1 MIGWL
6 KGHKLALKIAD
17 PELRPLEARLQAA
30 LEGGI
35 LESSDTNPYQ
45 AVWLK
50 NANTFSGMKPVT
62 GSLLLVLEGPTP
74 AKARRLPSSLILLPV
89 SRTELKERSL
99 MSVACDTLIRQFVTH
114 GRNIASVCDF
124 AGTWREQLLSCSAA
138 GETAVAGAEGL
149 SLQRLLAGDEVQQEG
164 ALFWTELKNKAA
176 LEQIA
181 IDDLLNWI
189 LSCQTAWFSPY
200 TGDLLHP
207 ADALEIH
214 SLVQEQWQDNAM
226 PGHCYG
232 AQYWNHPSIN
242 ATFSGKGGAVTFH
255 ETQQDAVSAARSD
268 GGRIYCWAG
277 RTDPAFEQICIQNG
291 IQLSRIEDGFLR
303 SVGLGAGLARGAML
317 AVDDLGIYYDPSRP
331 SRLEVLLKEYVL
343 SPEER
348 NRGEALI
355 DLIIRARVSKYNF
368 GKTRSFAYPANKEK
382 ILVPGQVADDAA
394 IRKSRSA
401 TIDCANTPNVN
412 LDLLRLTRARH
423 PEAFLVFKPHPD
435 VETGLRK
442 GKVPRE
448 TALEYADEIAED
460 ANIIDLIEA
469 VDCVE
474 TFSSLS
480 GFEAL
485 LRGKKVCVHG
495 APFYAGWGLCEDL
508 TQIEGRG
515 TSRTLPE
522 LVYLAL
528 VKYARTIDPVSLLPC
543 SPEFLVA
550 RLAEQRTDKRH
561 LLVTAI
567 KRHSSWLGRKLGI

>member
-6 KGHKLALKIAD
+6 KGHKSALKIVD

-30 LEGGI
+30 VEGGI
-35 LESSDTNPYQ
+35 LESSDTSPYQ

-50 NANTFSGMKPVT
+50 NANAFSTMKPAI

-74 AKARRLPSSLILLPV
+74 AQARRLPSSLILLPV

-124 AGTWREQLLSCSAA
+124 AGTWREQSLSCSAA

-149 SLQRLLAGDEVQQEG
+149 SLQRLLAGDDVRQEG
-164 ALFWTELKNKAA
+164 ALFWTELKNRAA

-181 IDDLLNWI
+181 TDDLLNWI
-189 LSCQTAWFSPY
+189 LSCRTAWFSPY

-207 ADALEIH
+207 GDALEIH
-214 SLVQEQWQDNAM
+214 SLMQEQWQDNAM

-268 GGRIYCWAG
+268 GGRIYSWAG

-412 LDLLRLTRARH
+412 LDLLRLARARH

>member
-6 KGHKLALKIAD
+6 KGHKPALKIAD
-17 PELRPLEARLQAA
+17 PEIRPFEARLQAA
-30 LEGGI
+30 LDGGI

-50 NANTFSGMKPVT
+50 NANAFSSMKST
-62 GSLLLVLEGPTP
+62 AGGLLLVLEGPTP
-74 AKARRLPSSLILLPV
+74 AQARRLPSSLILLPV
-89 SRTELKERSL
+89 NRTEPNDRFL
-99 MSVACDTLIRQFVTH
+99 MSVVCDTIIRQFVTH
-114 GRNIASVCDF
+114 GLNIASVCDF

-189 LSCQTAWFSPY
+189 LSCRTAWFSPY

-207 ADALEIH
+207 GDALVVH
-214 SLVQEQWQDNAM
+214 SLMQEQWQDNAM

-268 GGRIYCWAG
+268 GGRIYSWAG

-412 LDLLRLTRARH
+412 LDLLRLARTRH

>member
-1 MIGWL
+1 MISWL
-6 KGHKLALKIAD
+6 KGHKSELKIVD

-30 LEGGI
+30 FEGGI
-35 LESSDTNPYQ
+35 LESSDTSPYQ

-50 NANTFSGMKPVT
+50 NANAFSRMKPVT

-74 AKARRLPSSLILLPV
+74 AQARRLPSSLILLPV

-124 AGTWREQLLSCSAA
+124 AGTWCEQLLSCSAA
-138 GETAVAGAEGL
+138 GETEIIGTEGL
-149 SLQRLLAGDEVQQEG
+149 LLQKLLAGDDVRKEG
-164 ALFWTELKNKAA
+164 ALFWTELKNRAA

-181 IDDLLNWI
+181 TDDLLNWI
-189 LSCQTAWFSPY
+189 LSCRTAWFSPY

-207 ADALEIH
+207 GDALEIH
-214 SLVQEQWQDNAM
+214 SLMQEQWQDNAM

-268 GGRIYCWAG
+268 GGRIYSWAG

-331 SRLEVLLKEYVL
+331 SRLEVLLKEYEL
-343 SPEER
+343 SPAER
-348 NRGEALI
+348 ERGETLI

-412 LDLLRLTRARH
+412 LDLLRLARARH

-508 TQIEGRG
+508 TRIEGRG

>member
-6 KGHKLALKIAD
+6 KGHKSALKIVD
-17 PELRPLEARLQAA
+17 PELRPLETRLQAA
-30 LEGGI
+30 IEGGI
-35 LESSDTNPYQ
+35 LESSDTSPYQ

-50 NANTFSGMKPVT
+50 NANAFSRMKPAI

-74 AKARRLPSSLILLPV
+74 AQARRLPSSLILLPV

-114 GRNIASVCDF
+114 GLNIASVCDF
-124 AGTWREQLLSCSAA
+124 AGTWREQLLSSSAA
-138 GETAVAGAEGL
+138 GETEVIGAEGL

-164 ALFWTELKNKAA
+164 ALFWTELKNRAA

-189 LSCQTAWFSPY
+189 LSCRTAWFSPY

-207 ADALEIH
+207 GDALEIH
-214 SLVQEQWQDNAM
+214 SLMQEQWQDNAM

-242 ATFSGKGGAVTFH
+242 ATFSGKGGAVAFH

-268 GGRIYCWAG
+268 GGRIYSWAG

-317 AVDDLGIYYDPSRP
+317 EVDDLGIYYDPSRP

-348 NRGEALI
+348 NRGETLI
-355 DLIIRARVSKYNF
+355 GLIIRARVSKYNF

-412 LDLLRLTRARH
+412 LDLLRLARARH

-469 VDCVE
+469 VDGVE

-508 TQIEGRG
+508 TKIEGRG

>member
-1 MIGWL
+1 VIGWL
-6 KGHKLALKIAD
+6 KGHKAALKIVD

-35 LESSDTNPYQ
+35 LESSDTSPYQ

-50 NANTFSGMKPVT
+50 NANAFSRMKPAT
-62 GSLLLVLEGPTP
+62 GNLLLVLEGPTP
-74 AKARRLPSSLILLPV
+74 AQARRLPSSLILLPV
-89 SRTELKERSL
+89 SRSELKERSL
-99 MSVACDTLIRQFVTH
+99 MSVACDALIRQFVRH
-114 GRNIASVCDF
+114 GRNNASVCDF
-124 AGTWREQLLSCSAA
+124 TGTWREKLLSCSAA

-149 SLQRLLAGDEVQQEG
+149 SLQRLLAGDEVRQEG
-164 ALFWTELKNKAA
+164 ALFWAELKNKAA
-176 LEQIA
+176 LEQLA

-189 LSCQTAWFSPY
+189 LSCWTAWFSPY

-207 ADALEIH
+207 GEALEIH
-214 SLVQEQWQDNAM
+214 SLMQEQWQDNAM

-255 ETQQDAVSAARSD
+255 ESQQDAVSAARSD
-268 GGRIYCWAG
+268 GGRIYSWAG
-277 RTDPAFEQICIQNG
+277 RTDPAFEQICMQNG

-331 SRLEVLLKEYVL
+331 SRLEVLLKEYEL

-412 LDLLRLTRARH
+412 LDLLRLARARH

-469 VDCVE
+469 VDGVE

-550 RLAEQRTDKRH
+550 RLAEQRTDRRH

>member
-1 MIGWL
+1 MISWL
-6 KGHKLALKIAD
+6 KGHKSALKIVD

-30 LEGGI
+30 LKGGI
-35 LESSDTNPYQ
+35 LESSDTSQYQ

-50 NANTFSGMKPVT
+50 NANAFSGMKPVT

-74 AKARRLPSSLILLPV
+74 AQARRLPSSLILLPV

-138 GETAVAGAEGL
+138 GETEIIGTEGL
-149 SLQRLLAGDEVQQEG
+149 LLQKLLAGDDVRQEG
-164 ALFWTELKNKAA
+164 ALFWTELKNRAA

-189 LSCQTAWFSPY
+189 LSCRTAWFSPY

-207 ADALEIH
+207 GDALEIH
-214 SLVQEQWQDNAM
+214 SLMQEQWQDNAM

-242 ATFSGKGGAVTFH
+242 ATFSGKGGAVAFH

-268 GGRIYCWAG
+268 GGWIYSWAG

-331 SRLEVLLKEYVL
+331 SRLEVLLKEYEL
-343 SPEER
+343 SPAER
-348 NRGEALI
+348 ERGETLI

-412 LDLLRLTRARH
+412 LDLLRLARARH

>member
-1 MIGWL
+1 VIGWL
-6 KGHKLALKIAD
+6 KGHKSALKIVD
-17 PELRPLEARLQAA
+17 PELRPLETRLQAA
-30 LEGGI
+30 VEGGI
-35 LESSDTNPYQ
+35 LESSDTSPYQ

-50 NANTFSGMKPVT
+50 NANAFSRMKPVT
-62 GSLLLVLEGPTP
+62 GSLLLILEGPTP
-74 AKARRLPSSLILLPV
+74 AQARRLPSSLILLPV

-114 GRNIASVCDF
+114 GLNIASVCDF
-124 AGTWREQLLSCSAA
+124 TGTWREQLLSSSAA
-138 GETAVAGAEGL
+138 GETEVIGAEGL

-164 ALFWTELKNKAA
+164 ALFWTELKNRAA

-189 LSCQTAWFSPY
+189 LSCRTAWFSPY

-207 ADALEIH
+207 GDALEIH
-214 SLVQEQWQDNAM
+214 SLMQEQWQDNAM

-255 ETQQDAVSAARSD
+255 ETQQNAVSAARSD
-268 GGRIYCWAG
+268 GGRIYSWAG

-412 LDLLRLTRARH
+412 LDLLRLARARH

-508 TQIEGRG
+508 TRIEGRG

-543 SPEFLVA
+543 SPEFLVS
-550 RLAEQRTDKRH
+550 RLAEQRTEKRH

>member
-6 KGHKLALKIAD
+6 KGHKSALKIAD
-17 PELRPLEARLQAA
+17 PELRPLEVRLQTA

-35 LESSDTNPYQ
+35 LGSSDSSPYQ

-50 NANTFSGMKPVT
+50 NANAFSRMKPVT

-74 AKARRLPSSLILLPV
+74 AQARRLPSSLILLPL

-124 AGTWREQLLSCSAA
+124 TGTWREQLLSSSAA
-138 GETAVAGAEGL
+138 GETAVAGTEGL
-149 SLQRLLAGDEVQQEG
+149 LLQKLLAGDDVRQEG
-164 ALFWTELKNKAA
+164 ALFWTELKNRAA

-189 LSCQTAWFSPY
+189 LSCRTAWFSPY

-207 ADALEIH
+207 GDALEIH
-214 SLVQEQWQDNAM
+214 SLMQEQWQDNAM

-242 ATFSGKGGAVTFH
+242 ATFSGKGGAVAFH

-268 GGRIYCWAG
+268 GGRIYSWAG

-348 NRGEALI
+348 NRGETLI
-355 DLIIRARVSKYNF
+355 GLIIRARVSKYNF

-412 LDLLRLTRARH
+412 LDLLRLARARH

-469 VDCVE
+469 VDGVE

-508 TQIEGRG
+508 TKIEGRG